1 MVIVVSLSRR
11 TEVAVLLQKLWRQG
25 RTRGETLTGKNERE
39 RGRGGGSGRGRER
52 DGEREREGE
61 RDGEREMRG
70 REVTT
75 RLQHCWRAGKEAV
88 LITLQ
93 GNKNHATNIAGTK
106 RTTGAAVREDEAFL
120 WLE

>member
-1 MVIVVSLSRR
+1 
-11 TEVAVLLQKLWRQG
+11 
-25 RTRGETLTGKNERE
+25 
-39 RGRGGGSGRGRER
+39 
-52 DGEREREGE
+52 
-61 RDGEREMRG
+61 MRG

-106 RTTGAAVREDEAFL
+106 RTTGAAVREDVVGVE
-120 WLE
+120 ENMTGI

>member
-1 MVIVVSLSRR
+1 M
-11 TEVAVLLQKLWRQG
+11 
-25 RTRGETLTGKNERE
+25 
-39 RGRGGGSGRGRER
+39 RGREGEGEGVGEGGRGMEGERGRER
-52 DGEREREGE
+52 ET
-61 RDGEREMRG
+61 EREMRG
-70 REVTT
+70 REVAT

-88 LITLQ
+88 PITLQ